1 MEADEADIKAACDHF
16 LDVDAVDAFLK
27 DTAADIDKLK
37 SETFEAEIITKKK
50 TGDETESTKS
60 MRFSRGNFVF
70 SLCDIK
76 LEKDA
81 KALTEAM
88 GIDIALTNT
97 IPMFANEEGTPWLP
111 KCNRLQIVRKDGKAF
126 TTSADAFEETALWLL
141 YHDDETGRKLES
153 YYEDGEQKKRRFL
166 VNKQAVTDEDVKK
179 GGEKLE
185 EAAGKAAEDTAEEKK
200 EEKKTERIL
209 KAEQKLKEAE
219 EEVKKATELEE
230 AAEPPRY
237 NAGVYPEP
245 PVPSAAATASD
256 ATSLSLLSS
265 APHPYEQAQDLA
277 KTGYIPGTMGDPS
290 LGSVLGVNDASFWEY
305 SLWNE
310 TVGPTWKKFYDW
322 MWPES
327 ILSKLAN
334 VAGSSVMTITG
345 TTTVVAGITT
355 LINGVLGSVSVII
368 FSRWM
373 ESGLKKLWED
383 TLREAQSDSVLSFSL
398 FLRRFSQKAAFAI
411 HFVLS
416 GLLIVFKQKYVV
428 ELLTSGIVWVFPAA
442 SATAS
447 TGVAAIAAPIIAL
460 AVYVTLRLLSI
471 GGAKFMRTGVFA
483 SVSQRFANFLWKS
496 NTWFEEFKEEC
507 DKEEDEFDERRMAIL
522 ARVLHKHAPRFYKP
536 TASQAYPTNAVDVFV
551 AKLVRDAGKT
561 NFVRALEGLCKLF
574 HTVYFDHLRTDPET
588 FTAHRILAVLYKE
601 DGTPQENLKEFQVH
615 RLELYFAFLWRYSK
629 DDQKKQLI
637 SETPRGKAFFGNAR
651 YIDGPALRTAR
662 NKDDMIDKSLRTL
675 LDKEEPQNKLWFRRP
690 LEELTKDMIDQLDMF
705 FVRTKRT
712 LQQYGPK
719 TTVLAD
725 TTVTLSSDIMTV
737 EVFFGSR
744 GCAVRAKIQG
754 FQNDGWNPRRYSRI
768 DRIATSNPPM
778 FRAIDQLV
786 NLLPAL
792 RDGKA
797 DDEQMLRAAKQF
809 VKNCVRRLRDAFNST
824 FESRGALYYWIGHLK
839 DDDYQYLH
847 DHTSEEKRK
856 LRHYEVLKAQEL
868 EFRRHQLDR
877 PEFEAWKTAED
888 EFKRNQAKTAEDLH
902 ENIKQMH
909 LNVEEM
915 YIDVK
920 KTMDNVSILFPTA
933 QSQIKSIYE
942 KVHDHEDKLEKLSQ
956 QFGKLYNESVEP
968 YRNRPEQVRYND
980 KMEGLYKKALA
991 IYEDAM
997 DQYNTFAEIT
1007 KNPAEN
1013 RSAYA
1018 RLGPFKVW
1026 LLDTDDENLERDQR
1040 EEADY
1045 EQYAEEAQRYLDS
1058 DGPAEFK
1065 EEMKKILQEYND
1077 KTSNIVLG
1085 RRKAQEVFDKL
1096 EEKTKLPDLSI
1107 DRLRLADAEGG
1118 LPDLSLLRKTY
1129 EKAKGMRSWHKTFE
1143 EDVRLVHLYAK
1154 SAVYAHEKQ
1163 KDKELE
1169 DKAWYRFKD
1178 ARNKFLGWRTKPT
1191 QMKEGVFSVF
1201 EKAREWAEKELQKDA
1216 LDDAEKDVLQQ
1227 LQALAIIYAELY
1239 KYQLETVEQ
1248 SNKLLNRM
1256 FGSTLGN
1263 LARRAGWNGA
1273 SAEEEVHL
1281 LDAAPDVSNALFSQH
1296 EEATKRLKMFVEAI
1310 D

>member
-16 LDVDAVDAFLK
+16 LDMKAVDAFLK

-37 SETFEAEIITKKK
+37 SKTFEAEIITKKK

-76 LEKDA
+76 LDKDA
-81 KALTEAM
+81 EAPTPTEAM
-88 GIDIALTNT
+88 GIEIALTNT

-111 KCNRLQIVRKDGKAF
+111 KCNRLQIARKDGKAF
-126 TTSADAFEETALWLL
+126 TKSEDAFEETALWLL

-153 YYEDGEQKKRRFL
+153 YYEDGEQKQRRFL
-166 VNKQAVTDEDVKK
+166 VNKKEEDSKPQDK
-179 GGEKLE
+179 APSA
-185 EAAGKAAEDTAEEKK
+185 EAAA
-200 EEKKTERIL
+200 I
-209 KAEQKLKEAE
+209 
-219 EEVKKATELEE
+219 
-230 AAEPPRY
+230 
-237 NAGVYPEP
+237 
-245 PVPSAAATASD
+245 D
-256 ATSLSLLSS
+256 ATSLALLSS

-277 KTGYIPGTMGDPS
+277 KTGYAPGTMGDPS
-290 LGSVLGVNDASFWEY
+290 SGSVVGVNDPSFWEY

-327 ILSKLAN
+327 ILSKVGN
-334 VAGSSVMTITG
+334 VAGSGVMTITG
-345 TTTVVAGITT
+345 TTTVVAGIAALFNT
-355 LINGVLGSVSVII
+355 VLGSVSVII

-373 ESGLKKLWED
+373 QSGLKELWED
-383 TLREAQSDSVLSFSL
+383 TLREAQSDNVLGFSLILRRYSQKVAFAMHSVLS
-398 FLRRFSQKAAFAI
+398 
-411 HFVLS
+411 V
-416 GLLIVFKQKYVV
+416 LLIVVGQETVV
-428 ELLTSGIVWVFPAA
+428 KLLEAGIVWAIPAA

-460 AVYVTLRLLSI
+460 AVYVTSRLLSI
-471 GGAKFMRTGVFA
+471 GGVKFVRTGVFA
-483 SVSQRFANFLWKS
+483 SISQGVANYYWSS
-496 NTWFEEFKEEC
+496 NTWFKEFEEEC
-507 DKEEDEFDERRMAIL
+507 DKEGDEFDERRMAIL
-522 ARVLHKHAPRFYKP
+522 ARVLRERAPRFYKP
-536 TASQAYPTNAVDVFV
+536 IASQAYPTNAVDVFV
-551 AKLVRDAGKT
+551 GKLVRDAGKT
-561 NFVRALEGLCKLF
+561 NFVRALEELCKLF

-601 DGTPQENLKEFQVH
+601 DGTPQENLDNLQVH
-615 RLELYFAFLWRYSK
+615 RLELYFALLWRYSK

-637 SETPRGKAFFGNAR
+637 SETRRGKAFFGNAR

-662 NKDDMIDKSLRTL
+662 NKDDMIDKSLKTL
-675 LDKEEPQNKLWFRRP
+675 LDNEEPQNQLWFRRP

-754 FQNDGWNPRRYSRI
+754 FQNDGWNPRRYERI
-768 DRIATSNPPM
+768 NRIATSNPPM
-778 FRAIDQLV
+778 FRTIEQLQ

-797 DDEQMLRAAKQF
+797 DDGQMLRAAKQF
-809 VKNCVRRLRDAFNST
+809 VNNCVRRLRDAFNST
-824 FESRGALYYWIGHLK
+824 FESRGALYYWIGYLK

-856 LRHYEVLKAQEL
+856 LRHYENLKLQEA
-868 EFRRHQLDR
+868 EFRQRQLDR
-877 PEFEAWKTAED
+877 PEYEAWKAAD
-888 EFKRNQAKTAEDLH
+888 DKFKRNQAKTAEDLH
-902 ENIKQMH
+902 ENIKQWY
-909 LNVEEM
+909 LDVEDM
-915 YIDVK
+915 RVDVQ
-920 KTMDNVSILFPTA
+920 KTMDKMGILFATA
-933 QSQIKSIYE
+933 QSQITSFFRKVQLQE
-942 KVHDHEDKLEKLSQ
+942 KELEKLST
-956 QFGKLYNESVEP
+956 QFGDLYNESVKP
-968 YRNRPEQVRYND
+968 YRNGPEQLEYD
-980 KMEGLYKKALA
+980 GKMKDLYKEAMA
-991 IYEDAM
+991 IWVGANEEYDRLEMIVKDA
-997 DQYNTFAEIT
+997 
-1007 KNPAEN
+1007 AEN
-1013 RSAYA
+1013 RSAYV
-1018 RLGPFKVW
+1018 RLGPLKVW
-1026 LLDTDDENLERDQR
+1026 LLDTDDENLERDR
-1040 EEADY
+1040 LEEEDY
-1045 EQYAEEAQRYLDS
+1045 EKYAQKAQEYLDS

-1065 EEMKKILQEYND
+1065 DEMKKILRDYDD
-1077 KTSNIVLG
+1077 KTKFNKKMKDML
-1085 RRKAQEVFDKL
+1085 EEDFDKL
-1096 EEKTKLPDLSI
+1096 EK
-1107 DRLRLADAEGG
+1107 RVRLATQNEVR
-1118 LPDLSLLRKTY
+1118 LPNLSLLRKTD
-1129 EKAKGMRSWHKTFE
+1129 EKAKSMRSWHKRFE

-1163 KDKELE
+1163 TSKKLE

-1178 ARNKFLGWRTKPT
+1178 ERKKFLGWRNTRFKT

-1201 EKAREWAEKELQKDA
+1201 EKAGKWAEEELQKDA
-1216 LDDAEKDVLQQ
+1216 LDDAEKNALQQ
-1227 LQALAIIYAELY
+1227 LKALAIIYAELY

-1256 FGSTLGN
+1256 LGSTFGD
-1263 LARRAGWNGA
+1263 LARAAGWNGA

-1281 LDAAPDVSNALFSQH
+1281 LDAAPDVSNALFAQH